1 MLAGWK
7 EINKWCWSTLRLEK
21 EGHLEEATG
30 ENGYGNVRNQTYR
43 TEKPPEVVILRR
55 NAVIGGLWPGRR
67 SQGSK
72 CFPSHC
78 PFHPSL
84 SRLVC
89 PFGQTHL
96 ESRGSGCP
104 LMEICKS
111 RVENILTIP
120 QKALCNKYLKMF
132 NIIRDTLVNSNWD
145 EQLWW
150 SSKIMVC
157 FLMVTYFIIY
167 VSCLFHN

>member
-1 MLAGWK
+1 M
-7 EINKWCWSTLRLEK
+7 
-21 EGHLEEATG
+21 G
-30 ENGYGNVRNQTYR
+30 ENGYGNLRNQTYR
-43 TEKPPEVVILRR
+43 TEKPPETVVLRR

-67 SQGSK
+67 SQGGK
-72 CFPSHC
+72 YFPSHC
-78 PFHPSL
+78 PPFHPSL
-84 SRLVC
+84 SRMVC

-96 ESRGSGCP
+96 ESRGPGCP

-120 QKALCNKYLKMF
+120 QKALCNKCLKMF
-132 NIIRDTLVNSNWD
+132 NVIRDTLVNSNWD

-157 FLMVTYFIIY
+157 FFQWPLILLFMCPVCFITNDIKI
-167 VSCLFHN
+167 CPIILFGDL